1 MEVFERTQEVV
12 ADAHRFGAAA
22 DWRFNSYRRQFCRG
36 TLHLYLILM
45 ERRKVLE
52 AILTIS
58 AVLIGV
64 YIYIAYRHGTSY
76 ELLIYISLG
85 LMLTGLASKWLSAKL
100 IWLWFKLAEGMGYVM
115 SRVILT
121 IVFFT
126 FLFPI
131 ALLYRMFNKDLLK
144 LSRQDGSTY
153 TDRHHKYIALD
164 LENPW

>member
-1 MEVFERTQEVV
+1 MV
-12 ADAHRFGAAA
+12 ADAHCFGASL
-22 DWRFNSYRRQFCRG
+22 DWRFNSYRRQLCRG
-36 TLHLYLILM
+36 TVHLHFVLM

-64 YIYIAYRHGTSY
+64 YIYVAYRYGTSY

-85 LMLTGLASKWLSAKL
+85 LILIGLVSKWLSAKL

-115 SRVILT
+115 SRVILS
-121 IVFFT
+121 IVFFF

-153 TDRHHKYIALD
+153 TDRHHKYSASD
-164 LENPW
+164 MENPW